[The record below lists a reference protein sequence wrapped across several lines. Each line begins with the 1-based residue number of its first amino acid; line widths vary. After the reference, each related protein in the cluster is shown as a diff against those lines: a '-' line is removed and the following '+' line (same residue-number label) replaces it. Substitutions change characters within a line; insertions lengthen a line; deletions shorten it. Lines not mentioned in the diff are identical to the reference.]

1 MASLSPVKTLGGIGS
16 ILVFI
21 PFVSLVGYILVIVA
35 VKDISDE
42 LQDKK
47 IFDNVLIAAVTGIVV
62 AIAGASVIVFGT
74 IWAAFT
80 QGLSAIFGV
89 GTGLLIAWV
98 FLIISA
104 IYLRRAY
111 DTMSQRL
118 GVSSFRTAAT
128 LYLVGAILTI
138 VLIGFVLLFVG
149 QILQA
154 AAYFSIPERPP
165 LASGSS
171 WDSDTDWFDGTSI

>member
-1 MASLSPVKTLGGIGS
+1 
-16 ILVFI
+16 
-21 PFVSLVGYILVIVA
+21 
-35 VKDISDE
+35 
-42 LQDKK
+42 
-47 IFDNVLIAAVTGIVV
+47 
-62 AIAGASVIVFGT
+62 
-74 IWAAFT
+74 
-80 QGLSAIFGV
+80 
-89 GTGLLIAWV
+89 
-98 FLIISA
+98 
-104 IYLRRAY
+104 
-111 DTMSQRL
+111 MSQRL

-171 WDSDTDWFDGTSI
+171 WTPTRTGLMAPQSEAPKFCTSCGSRMSASDMFCINCGAKQPGYY